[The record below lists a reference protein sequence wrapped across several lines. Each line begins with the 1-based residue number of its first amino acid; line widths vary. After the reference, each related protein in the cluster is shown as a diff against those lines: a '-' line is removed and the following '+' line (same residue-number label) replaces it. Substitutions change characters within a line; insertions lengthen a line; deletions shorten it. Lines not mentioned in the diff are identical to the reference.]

1 MYRKSYVEINVNN
14 IQNNVKNI
22 IKKYNDYKY
31 YIGVVKGNSYGH
43 GAYLAKYILDAG
55 ANYLAIS
62 SLDEGIEMRKYVDA
76 PILCLEP
83 IELEYIDKV
92 IENNITITI
101 SSIEY
106 YRELIKLNPKNLKVH
121 IKLNTGMNRLGIDEI
136 EEVEEIYNGLINNEN
151 IKLEGI
157 YTHFSTTGV
166 QDKIYDY
173 QLEKFRLLTSTIDLN
188 KIEIVHLGRSCNLEL
203 HPKIDIA
210 NGIRMGLIMYGVGQ
224 SFRTYKGLRGKL
236 SKIKHDYLV
245 KKYSISKTYE
255 SNDLELKT
263 GLTLK
268 TKIMEIHKLKKG
280 QVVGY
285 GGTYKAMEDSYVA
298 VCPIGYADGISLNFK
313 NSQVSING
321 KLYSIIGLVNM
332 GMLTIKVDETVKEK
346 DVVTLLGNDV
356 DIKKTSSLI
365 HTTPYVIMTSINQTL
380 PRIYIKD
387 GKVDKIIG

>member
-1 MYRKSYVEINVNN
+1 MYRKSYVEVDVNSIQDNVR
-14 IQNNVKNI
+14 NI

-31 YIGVVKGNSYGH
+31 YIGIVKGNSYGH
-43 GAYLAKYILDAG
+43 GAYLAKYVLDAG
-55 ANYLAIS
+55 VNYLAIS

-76 PILCLEP
+76 PMLCLEP

-106 YRELIKLNPKNLKVH
+106 YHELMKLKPKNLKVH

-136 EEVEEIYNGLINNEN
+136 EEVEEIYNGLIDNKN
-151 IKLEGI
+151 IELEGI
-157 YTHFSTTGV
+157 FTHFSTTGI

-173 QLEKFRLLTSTIDLN
+173 QLEKFKSLTSTIDLN
-188 KIEIVHLGRSCNLEL
+188 RIKIVHLGRSCNLEL

-224 SFRTYKGLRGKL
+224 SFRPYKGLRGKL
-236 SKIKHDYLV
+236 SKLKHDHLV
-245 KKYSISKTYE
+245 KKYNISKTYE

-263 GLTLK
+263 GLALK

-298 VCPIGYADGISLNFK
+298 ICPIGYADGISLNFK
-313 NSQVSING
+313 DSKVSINN
-321 KLYSIIGLVNM
+321 KLYDIIGLVNM

-346 DVVTLLGNDV
+346 DVVTLLGNDI

-365 HTTPYVIMTSINQTL
+365 HTTPYVIMTSISQTL